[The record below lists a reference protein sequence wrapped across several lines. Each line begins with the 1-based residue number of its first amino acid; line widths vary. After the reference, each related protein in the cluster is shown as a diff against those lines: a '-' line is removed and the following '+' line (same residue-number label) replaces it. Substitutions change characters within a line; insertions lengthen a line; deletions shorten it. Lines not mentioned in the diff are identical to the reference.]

1 MQCLKILLKLE
12 NNPETNVQQHLP
24 ILAKIDQN
32 RAKIALFRL
41 ETRINCYLN
50 SEIWANQLILKSLH
64 NLNYGKYQ

>member
-12 NNPETNVQQHLP
+12 NNTETNVQHLP
-24 ILAKIDQN
+24 MLAMIDQN